1 MKEKTTSRPYPISES
16 DENKVAEYSESLY
29 TPQTVK
35 DLPPDEQPREKALKY
50 GIGSLSNAELFAII
64 LRTGT
69 TGYPITEVCRDM
81 MRMNENLIL
90 NLERKTRSQLTEMK
104 GIGETKALQIEAVME
119 IVRRY
124 NREQIGER
132 IQVKAS
138 RTVFDIM
145 KPEIANLPY
154 EEMWV
159 LFLNRSNRIISKLR
173 ISQGG
178 STSTVFDVKKVVRN
192 ALYAHAES
200 IVLCHNHP
208 SGNIRPSGADDAVTK
223 SCHEACKSMDIK
235 LLDHVILTTDSFYSY
250 NDSSTLLK

>member
-1 MKEKTTSRPYPISES
+1 MKEKSSPRPYPVSDDSEEIVEDYNLDS
-16 DENKVAEYSESLY
+16 YV
-29 TPQTVK
+29 PQTVK
-35 DLPPDEQPREKALKY
+35 DLPPDEQPRERALKY
-50 GIGSLSNAELFAII
+50 GVGALSNADLFAII

-69 TGYPITEVCRDM
+69 SGYPITDLCRDM

-90 NLERKTRSQLTEMK
+90 NLERKSRQQIMEMK

-124 NREQIGER
+124 CREQIGER
-132 IQVKAS
+132 VHVKTAK
-138 RTVFDIM
+138 TVFDIM

-159 LFLNRSNRIISKLR
+159 LFLNRSNRIVSKLR
-173 ISQGG
+173 ISEGG

-223 SCHEACKSMDIK
+223 SCNEACRSMDIK
-235 LLDHVILTTDSFYSY
+235 LLDHVILTTDGYYSY
-250 NDSSTLLK
+250 NESSSILR